1 MQDKIINRLI
11 EDELVQAPVIG
22 IGVSPYEQ
30 HHLEAFFQSF
40 PHKLNASFIVVQ
52 NRVTGGCVTDVEAL
66 VLPIGYRAKTIK
78 HDEKVMKNTIYFC
91 PQGAVVTLTEDKR
104 LHISQQLSTDQ
115 TCAVNSLFQSLANVQ
130 KEEAFA
136 IFFQK
141 GFCVGNGL
149 LQLVDQGGTALSCS
163 ETDSRLD
170 SIYHQHFKDPSTLA
184 AYMTNIINIP
194 HVDVADPVLG
204 RIVERLEMHK
214 GIAFSPYEKQ
224 KMLSVIQK
232 RMRSAKQPISLLSEY
247 DRLLEIEPDELE
259 RLHVQLLS
267 GMTSFFR
274 DMEAFRVCEQK
285 VIQSIIENT
294 MKNGKSRCRV
304 WIAGCSTGE
313 EAYSFT
319 ILFLEEMKR
328 RQVSI
333 ELQVFA
339 TDINRKAIQ
348 TASKGLYSV
357 ESMARMPE
365 KWRTRYFEKKGDAF
379 IVKQSL
385 RKHIVFAPHNLLID
399 SPFIHLDFISCRNVL
414 MYFQPEVQKRVL
426 SRFQYALKDQGMLI
440 LGPNETVPNIPRL
453 FHLFNEKWNIY
464 TQSNVPKYNVYSTH
478 DACLVELKERAAQY
492 MKEVSK
498 DYDACLVIND
508 FDKILAISKGAYSYL
523 EHTELSDQSCEYV
536 APDYMKEM
544 LRQTFQKVWTE
555 ETEVVFQHVLVSEK
569 GRKQYADFTVKSFDR
584 RFKGVYV
591 ILIRLNERGKNQQ
604 NGRGMGMSEQNSV
617 YQQRIVDLENEL
629 NEVKQKEYDARA
641 QLKAKN
647 TQIEELE
654 KKQEHFINII
664 NNLKATR
671 EELYRPSVK
680 PDLATLFVD
689 RDMNIRYNTPTA
701 ASLFTSAQICHQ
713 QSFQSMAKKLTQ
725 ETLYDDIQSVISDR
739 RVIEREI
746 ETNEGEQF
754 TVHMTPI
761 YDQGH
766 EGAAMTWIKMTE
778 MTKIKQSLH
787 LAVTALDNSHI
798 HIVVATEEGTIQCV
812 NQRFCEFV
820 QQHEYDLIGK
830 DIFSV
835 YHSLCQCDE
844 LVKQWDV
851 CLREGSWTGELYF
864 QDLSGRER
872 WERVSLHRIDDPDK
886 MQSTVM
892 RISEDITN
900 QKQSEK
906 MLMKSEM
913 LSAVGQLAAGIAHE
927 IRNPLTS
934 LKGFL
939 QLMIQSKK
947 YQKDY
952 ADVMMSEFN
961 RLEGIINEFLVL
973 SRRKSVKF
981 EPVHVNLL
989 IEEVI
994 MVVESQA
1001 VLKGVSIQKNLS
1013 PSLPNIQG
1021 VPNELKQVFLNI
1033 LKNGIEAMDGV
1044 TGVIQVTSVL
1054 KNNQMMLIFEDQGK
1068 GIPEDEIGK
1077 LGEPF
1082 YTTKEKGTGLGL
1094 MMTIKI
1100 IESHGGTIRFES
1112 KSFEGTRVIITFP
1125 MSRKG

>member
-11 EDELVQAPVIG
+11 EDEHVQAPVIG
-22 IGVSPYEQ
+22 IGVSPFEQ

-40 PHKLNASFIVVQ
+40 PQELNASFIVVQ
-52 NRVTGGCVTDVEAL
+52 NHVTGDCVTDLEAL
-66 VLPIGYRAKTIK
+66 VLPIGYRAKPIK
-78 HDEKVMKNTIYFC
+78 HGEKVMKNTIYFC
-91 PQGAVVTLTEDKR
+91 PQHAAVTLTEDKR
-104 LHISQQLSTDQ
+104 LHITEQHPTNKA
-115 TCAVNSLFQSLANVQ
+115 CAVNSLFQSLANVQ
-130 KEEAFA
+130 KEEAYA

-141 GFCVGNGL
+141 GYCVGSGL
-149 LQLVDQGGTALSCS
+149 LQIVEQGGTAISCS
-163 ETDSRLD
+163 ETNSGFDRM
-170 SIYHQHFKDPSTLA
+170 YHQTFQDPSALA
-184 AYMTNIINIP
+184 SYIANIINIP
-194 HVDVADPVLG
+194 HTYVADPVLI
-204 RIVERLEMHK
+204 RMIERLEMHK
-214 GIAFSPYEKQ
+214 GIAFSTYEKRRL
-224 KMLSVIQK
+224 LSVIQK
-232 RMRSAKQPISLLSEY
+232 RMRSANQSISLLSEY
-247 DRLLEIEPDELE
+247 DRLLEREPDELD

-267 GMTSFFR
+267 GTTSFFR
-274 DMEAFRVCEQK
+274 DMEAFRVCEHH
-285 VIQSIIENT
+285 IIPSIIQNT
-294 MKNGKSRCRV
+294 MKNGKSRCRI

-313 EAYSFT
+313 EAYSFAM
-319 ILFLEEMKR
+319 LFLEEMKR

-348 TASKGLYSV
+348 SASKGVYSL

-365 KWRTRYFEKKGDAF
+365 KWRARYFEKKGDAF

-440 LGPNETVPNIPRL
+440 LGPNEKVPNIPRL
-453 FHLFNEKWNIY
+453 FHLLNEKWNIY
-464 TQSNVPKYNVYSTH
+464 THSNVPKYNAGRT
-478 DACLVELKERAAQY
+478 ELKERAVQY
-492 MKEVSK
+492 MKEVEQE
-498 DYDACLVIND
+498 YDACFIID
-508 FDKILAISKGAYSYL
+508 DCEQILAISNGAYSFL
-523 EHTELSDQSCEYV
+523 AHAEVSDELCEYV
-536 APDYMKEM
+536 TPDYMKEI
-544 LRQTFQKVWTE
+544 LSQSFQKVWTE
-555 ETEVVFQHVLVSEK
+555 ETEVVFQHVLISEN
-569 GRKQYADFTVKSFDR
+569 GRKQYADFTVKHFDR

-591 ILIRLNERGKNQQ
+591 ILIRMSERGKNQK
-604 NGRGMGMSEQNSV
+604 NGRDKGMSEQNSV

-629 NEVKQKEYDARA
+629 NEVKQKEQEARA
-641 QLKAKN
+641 QLKEKN
-647 TQIEELE
+647 KQIEVRE
-654 KKQEHFINII
+654 KTNEHFINII
-664 NNLKATR
+664 NNLKVTR

-680 PDLATLFVD
+680 PELATLFVD
-689 RDMNIRYNTPTA
+689 REMNIRYHTPTA
-701 ASLFTSAQICHQ
+701 ASLFTSAQTRHQ
-713 QSFQSMAKKLTQ
+713 QTFQSMVKKLSK
-725 ETLYDDIQSVISDR
+725 EMLYHDIQSVISDR

-754 TVHMTPI
+754 TVHMTPF
-761 YDQGH
+761 YDQDR
-766 EGAAMTWIKMTE
+766 EGAVMTWIKMTE
-778 MTKIKQSLH
+778 MTKLKQALH

-798 HIVVATEEGTIQCV
+798 HIVVATGEGVIQCV
-812 NQRFCEFV
+812 NQRFCQFV

-835 YHSLCQCDE
+835 YYALCQCDD
-844 LVKQWDV
+844 LAKQWDV

-892 RISEDITN
+892 RISEDITS

-961 RLEGIINEFLVL
+961 RLESIINEFLVL
-973 SRRKSVKF
+973 SRSKSVKF
-981 EPVHVNLL
+981 EPVNVNLL
-989 IEEVI
+989 LEEVI

-1001 VLKGVSIQKNLS
+1001 VLKGVSIQKNLA
-1013 PSLPNIQG
+1013 PSLPHIQG
-1021 VPNELKQVFLNI
+1021 IPNELKQVFLNI

-1044 TGVIQVTSVL
+1044 TGVIQVTSLL
-1054 KNNQMMLIFEDQGK
+1054 KNDQMMLIFEDQGK

-1125 MSRKG
+1125 SN

>member
-11 EDELVQAPVIG
+11 EDEHVQAPVIG
-22 IGVSPYEQ
+22 IGVSPFEQ

-40 PHKLNASFIVVQ
+40 PHELNASFIVVQ
-52 NRVTGGCVTDVEAL
+52 NHVTGDCVTDLEAL
-66 VLPIGYRAKTIK
+66 VLPIGYRAKPIK
-78 HDEKVMKNTIYFC
+78 HGEKVMKNTIYVC
-91 PQGAVVTLTEDKR
+91 PQHAAVTLTEDKR
-104 LHISQQLSTDQ
+104 LHITEQHPTNMV
-115 TCAVNSLFQSLANVQ
+115 CAVNSLFQSLASVQ
-130 KEEAFA
+130 KEEAYA

-141 GFCVGNGL
+141 GYCVGSGL
-149 LQLVDQGGTALSCS
+149 LQIVEQGGTALSCS
-163 ETDSRLD
+163 ETNSGFDRM
-170 SIYHQHFKDPSTLA
+170 YHQTFQDPSALA
-184 AYMTNIINIP
+184 SYIANIINVP
-194 HVDVADPVLG
+194 HTDIADPVLI
-204 RIVERLEMHK
+204 RIIERLEMHK
-214 GIAFSPYEKQ
+214 GIAFSTYEKRRL
-224 KMLSVIQK
+224 LSVIQK
-232 RMRSAKQPISLLSEY
+232 RMRSANQSISLLSEY
-247 DRLLEIEPDELE
+247 DRLLEREPDELD

-267 GMTSFFR
+267 GTTSFFR
-274 DMEAFRVCEQK
+274 DMEAFRVCEHHIIPS
-285 VIQSIIENT
+285 VIENT
-294 MKNGKSRCRV
+294 MKNGKSRCRI

-313 EAYSFT
+313 EAYSFA

-348 TASKGLYSV
+348 SASKGVYSL

-365 KWRTRYFEKKGDAF
+365 KWRARYFEKKGDAF

-414 MYFQPEVQKRVL
+414 MYFQPGVQKRVL

-453 FHLFNEKWNIY
+453 FHLLNEKWNIY
-464 TQSNVPKYNVYSTH
+464 THSNVPKYNAGHT
-478 DACLVELKERAAQY
+478 ELKERAAQY
-492 MKEVSK
+492 MKEVEQE
-498 DYDACLVIND
+498 YDACFIID
-508 FDKILAISKGAYSYL
+508 DHEKILAISNGAYSFL
-523 EHTELSDQSCEYV
+523 AHAEVSDELCEYV
-536 APDYMKEM
+536 TPDYMKEM
-544 LRQTFQKVWTE
+544 LSQTFQKVWTE
-555 ETEVVFQHVLVSEK
+555 ETEVVFQHVLISEN
-569 GRKQYADFTVKSFDR
+569 GRKQYADFTVKHFDR

-591 ILIRLNERGKNQQ
+591 ILIRMSERGKNQK
-604 NGRGMGMSEQNSV
+604 NGRDNGMSEQNSV

-629 NEVKQKEYDARA
+629 NEVKQKEQEARA
-641 QLKAKN
+641 QLNEKN
-647 TQIEELE
+647 KQIEVRE
-654 KKQEHFINII
+654 KTNEHFINII
-664 NNLKATR
+664 NNLKVTR

-680 PDLATLFVD
+680 PELATLFVD
-689 RDMNIRYNTPTA
+689 REMNIRYHTPTA
-701 ASLFTSAQICHQ
+701 ASLFTSAQTRHQ
-713 QSFQSMAKKLTQ
+713 QTFQSMVKKLSK
-725 ETLYDDIQSVISDR
+725 EMLYHDIQSVISDR

-746 ETNEGEQF
+746 ETNEGEQC
-754 TVHMTPI
+754 TVHLTPF
-761 YDQGH
+761 YDQDR
-766 EGAAMTWIKMTE
+766 EGAVMTWIKMTE
-778 MTKIKQSLH
+778 MTKLKQALH

-798 HIVVATEEGTIQCV
+798 HIVVATGEGVIQCV
-812 NQRFCEFV
+812 NQRFCQFV

-835 YHSLCQCDE
+835 YYALCQCDD
-844 LVKQWDV
+844 LAKQWDV

-872 WERVSLHRIDDPDK
+872 WERVSLHRIDDPNK

-892 RISEDITN
+892 RISEDITS

-961 RLEGIINEFLVL
+961 RLESIINEFLVL
-973 SRRKSVKF
+973 SRSKSVKF

-989 IEEVI
+989 LEEVI

-1001 VLKGVSIQKNLS
+1001 VLKGVSIQKNLA
-1013 PSLPNIQG
+1013 PSLPHIQG
-1021 VPNELKQVFLNI
+1021 IPNELKQVFLNI

-1044 TGVIQVTSVL
+1044 TGVIQVTSL
-1054 KNNQMMLIFEDQGK
+1054 SKNDQMMLIFEDQGK

-1125 MSRKG
+1125 MNEAR

>member
-11 EDELVQAPVIG
+11 EDEHVQAPVIG
-22 IGVSPYEQ
+22 IGVSPFEQ

-40 PHKLNASFIVVQ
+40 PQELNASFIVVQ
-52 NRVTGGCVTDVEAL
+52 NHVTGDCVTDLEAL
-66 VLPIGYRAKTIK
+66 VLPIGYRAKPIK
-78 HDEKVMKNTIYFC
+78 HGEKVMKNTIYFC
-91 PQGAVVTLTEDKR
+91 PQHAAVTLTEDKR
-104 LHISQQLSTDQ
+104 LHITEQHPTNKA
-115 TCAVNSLFQSLANVQ
+115 CAVNSLFQSLANVQ
-130 KEEAFA
+130 KEEAYA

-141 GFCVGNGL
+141 GYCVGSGL
-149 LQLVDQGGTALSCS
+149 LQIVEQGGTAISCS
-163 ETDSRLD
+163 ETNSGFDRM
-170 SIYHQHFKDPSTLA
+170 YHQTFQDPSALA
-184 AYMTNIINIP
+184 SYIANIINVP
-194 HVDVADPVLG
+194 HTDVADPVLI
-204 RIVERLEMHK
+204 RIIERLEMHK
-214 GIAFSPYEKQ
+214 GIAFSTYEKRRL
-224 KMLSVIQK
+224 LSVIQK
-232 RMRSAKQPISLLSEY
+232 RMRSANQSISLLSEY
-247 DRLLEIEPDELE
+247 DRLLEREPDELD

-267 GMTSFFR
+267 GTTSFFR
-274 DMEAFRVCEQK
+274 DMEAFRVCEHH
-285 VIQSIIENT
+285 IIPSIIENT
-294 MKNGKSRCRV
+294 MKNGKSRCRI

-313 EAYSFT
+313 EAYSFAM
-319 ILFLEEMKR
+319 LFLEEMKR

-348 TASKGLYSV
+348 SASKGVYSL

-365 KWRTRYFEKKGDAF
+365 KWRARYFEKKGDAF

-440 LGPNETVPNIPRL
+440 LGPNEKVPNIPRL
-453 FHLFNEKWNIY
+453 FHLLNEKWNIY
-464 TQSNVPKYNVYSTH
+464 THSNVPKYNAGRT
-478 DACLVELKERAAQY
+478 ELKKRAVQY
-492 MKEVSK
+492 MKEVEQE
-498 DYDACLVIND
+498 YDACFIID
-508 FDKILAISKGAYSYL
+508 DCEQILAISNGAYSFL
-523 EHTELSDQSCEYV
+523 AHAEVSDELCEYV
-536 APDYMKEM
+536 TPDYMKEI
-544 LRQTFQKVWTE
+544 LSQSFQKVWTE
-555 ETEVVFQHVLVSEK
+555 ETEVDFQHVLISEN
-569 GRKQYADFTVKSFDR
+569 GRKQYADFTVKHFDR

-591 ILIRLNERGKNQQ
+591 ILIRMSERGKNQK
-604 NGRGMGMSEQNSV
+604 NGRDKGMSEQNSV

-629 NEVKQKEYDARA
+629 NEVKQKEQEARA
-641 QLKAKN
+641 QLKEKN
-647 TQIEELE
+647 KQIEVRE
-654 KKQEHFINII
+654 KTNEHFINII
-664 NNLKATR
+664 NNLKVTR

-680 PDLATLFVD
+680 PELATLFVD
-689 RDMNIRYNTPTA
+689 REMNIRYHTPTA
-701 ASLFTSAQICHQ
+701 ASLFTSTQTRHQ
-713 QSFQSMAKKLTQ
+713 QTFQSMVKKLSK
-725 ETLYDDIQSVISDR
+725 EMLYHDIQSVISDR

-754 TVHMTPI
+754 TVHMTPF
-761 YDQGH
+761 YDQDR
-766 EGAAMTWIKMTE
+766 EGAVMTWIKMTE
-778 MTKIKQSLH
+778 MTKLKQALH

-798 HIVVATEEGTIQCV
+798 HIVVATGEGVIQCV
-812 NQRFCEFV
+812 NQRFCQFV

-835 YHSLCQCDE
+835 YYALCQCDD
-844 LVKQWDV
+844 LAKQWDV

-892 RISEDITN
+892 RISEDITS

-961 RLEGIINEFLVL
+961 RLESIINEFLVL
-973 SRRKSVKF
+973 SRSKSVKF
-981 EPVHVNLL
+981 EPVNVNLL
-989 IEEVI
+989 LEEVI

-1001 VLKGVSIQKNLS
+1001 VLKGVSIQKNLA
-1013 PSLPNIQG
+1013 PSLPHIQG
-1021 VPNELKQVFLNI
+1021 IPNELKQVFLNI

-1044 TGVIQVTSVL
+1044 TGVIQVTSLL
-1054 KNNQMMLIFEDQGK
+1054 KNDQMMLIFEDQGK

-1125 MSRKG
+1125 SN

>member
-11 EDELVQAPVIG
+11 EDEHVQAPVIG
-22 IGVSPYEQ
+22 IGVSPFEQ

-40 PHKLNASFIVVQ
+40 PHELNASFIVVQ
-52 NRVTGGCVTDVEAL
+52 NHVTGDCVTDLEAL
-66 VLPIGYRAKTIK
+66 VLPIGYRAKPIK
-78 HDEKVMKNTIYFC
+78 HGEKVMKNTIYVC
-91 PQGAVVTLTEDKR
+91 PQHAAVTLTEDKR
-104 LHISQQLSTDQ
+104 LHITEQHPTNKA
-115 TCAVNSLFQSLANVQ
+115 CAVNSLFQSLANVQ
-130 KEEAFA
+130 KEEAYA

-141 GFCVGNGL
+141 GYCVGSGL
-149 LQLVDQGGTALSCS
+149 LQIVEQGGTAISCS
-163 ETDSRLD
+163 ETNSGFDRM
-170 SIYHQHFKDPSTLA
+170 YHQTFQDPSALA
-184 AYMTNIINIP
+184 SYIANIINIP
-194 HVDVADPVLG
+194 HTDVADPVLI
-204 RIVERLEMHK
+204 RMIERLEMHK
-214 GIAFSPYEKQ
+214 GIAFSTYEKRRL
-224 KMLSVIQK
+224 LSVIQK
-232 RMRSAKQPISLLSEY
+232 RMRSANQSISLLSEY
-247 DRLLEIEPDELE
+247 DRLLEREPDELD

-267 GMTSFFR
+267 GTTSFFR
-274 DMEAFRVCEQK
+274 DMEAFRVCEHH
-285 VIQSIIENT
+285 IIPSIIENT
-294 MKNGKSRCRV
+294 MKNGKSRCRI

-313 EAYSFT
+313 EAYSFAM
-319 ILFLEEMKR
+319 LFLEEMKR

-348 TASKGLYSV
+348 SASKGVYSL

-365 KWRTRYFEKKGDAF
+365 KWRARYFEKKGDAF

-440 LGPNETVPNIPRL
+440 LGPNEKVPNIPRL
-453 FHLFNEKWNIY
+453 FHLLNEKWNIY
-464 TQSNVPKYNVYSTH
+464 THSNVPKYNAGRT
-478 DACLVELKERAAQY
+478 ELKERAVQY
-492 MKEVSK
+492 MKEVEQE
-498 DYDACLVIND
+498 YDACFIID
-508 FDKILAISKGAYSYL
+508 DCEQILAISNGAYSFL
-523 EHTELSDQSCEYV
+523 AHAEVSDELCEYV
-536 APDYMKEM
+536 TPDYMKEI
-544 LRQTFQKVWTE
+544 LSQSFQKVWTE
-555 ETEVVFQHVLVSEK
+555 ETEVVFQHVLISEN
-569 GRKQYADFTVKSFDR
+569 GRKQYADFTVKHFDR

-591 ILIRLNERGKNQQ
+591 ILIRMSERGKNQK
-604 NGRGMGMSEQNSV
+604 NGRDKGMSEQNSV

-629 NEVKQKEYDARA
+629 NEVKQKEQEARA
-641 QLKAKN
+641 QLKEKN
-647 TQIEELE
+647 KQIEVRE
-654 KKQEHFINII
+654 KTNEHFINII
-664 NNLKATR
+664 NNLKVTR

-680 PDLATLFVD
+680 PELATLFVD
-689 RDMNIRYNTPTA
+689 REMNIRYHTPTA
-701 ASLFTSAQICHQ
+701 ASLFTSAQTRHQ
-713 QSFQSMAKKLTQ
+713 QTFQSMVKKLSK
-725 ETLYDDIQSVISDR
+725 EMLYHDIQSVISDR
-739 RVIEREI
+739 RMIEREI

-754 TVHMTPI
+754 TVHMTPF
-761 YDQGH
+761 YDQDR
-766 EGAAMTWIKMTE
+766 EGAVMTWIKMTE
-778 MTKIKQSLH
+778 MTKLKQALH

-798 HIVVATEEGTIQCV
+798 HIVVATGEGVIQCV
-812 NQRFCEFV
+812 NQRFCQFV

-835 YHSLCQCDE
+835 YYALCQCDD
-844 LVKQWDV
+844 LAKQWDV

-892 RISEDITN
+892 RISEDITS

-961 RLEGIINEFLVL
+961 RLESIINEFLVL
-973 SRRKSVKF
+973 SRSKSVKF
-981 EPVHVNLL
+981 EPVNVNLL
-989 IEEVI
+989 LEEVI

-1001 VLKGVSIQKNLS
+1001 VLKGVSIQKNLA
-1013 PSLPNIQG
+1013 PSLPHIQG
-1021 VPNELKQVFLNI
+1021 IPNELKQVFLNI

-1044 TGVIQVTSVL
+1044 TGVIQVTSLL
-1054 KNNQMMLIFEDQGK
+1054 KNDQMMLIFEDQGK

-1125 MSRKG
+1125 SN

>member
-11 EDELVQAPVIG
+11 EDEHVQAPVIG
-22 IGVSPYEQ
+22 IGVSPFEQ

-40 PHKLNASFIVVQ
+40 PQELNASFIVVQ
-52 NRVTGGCVTDVEAL
+52 NHVTGDCVTDLEAL
-66 VLPIGYRAKTIK
+66 VLPIGYRAKPIK
-78 HDEKVMKNTIYFC
+78 HGEKVMKNTIYFC
-91 PQGAVVTLTEDKR
+91 PQHAAVTLTEDKR
-104 LHISQQLSTDQ
+104 LHITEQHPTNKA
-115 TCAVNSLFQSLANVQ
+115 CAVNSLFQSLANVQ
-130 KEEAFA
+130 KEEAYA

-141 GFCVGNGL
+141 GYCVGSGL
-149 LQLVDQGGTALSCS
+149 LQIVEQGGTAISCS
-163 ETDSRLD
+163 ETNRGFDRM
-170 SIYHQHFKDPSTLA
+170 YHQTFQDPSALA
-184 AYMTNIINIP
+184 SYIANIINIP
-194 HVDVADPVLG
+194 HTYVADPVLI
-204 RIVERLEMHK
+204 RMIERLEMHK
-214 GIAFSPYEKQ
+214 GIAFSTYEKRRL
-224 KMLSVIQK
+224 LSVIQK
-232 RMRSAKQPISLLSEY
+232 RMRSANQSISLLSEY
-247 DRLLEIEPDELE
+247 DRLLEREPDELD

-267 GMTSFFR
+267 GTTSFFR
-274 DMEAFRVCEQK
+274 DMEAFRVCEHH
-285 VIQSIIENT
+285 IIPSIIQNT
-294 MKNGKSRCRV
+294 MKNGKSRCRI

-313 EAYSFT
+313 EAYSFAM
-319 ILFLEEMKR
+319 LFLEEMKR

-348 TASKGLYSV
+348 SASKGVYSL

-365 KWRTRYFEKKGDAF
+365 KWRARYFEKKGDAF

-440 LGPNETVPNIPRL
+440 LGPNEKVPNIPRL
-453 FHLFNEKWNIY
+453 FHLLNEKWNIY
-464 TQSNVPKYNVYSTH
+464 THSNVPKYNAGRT
-478 DACLVELKERAAQY
+478 ELKERAVQY
-492 MKEVSK
+492 MKEVEQE
-498 DYDACLVIND
+498 YDACFIID
-508 FDKILAISKGAYSYL
+508 DCEQILAISNGAYSFL
-523 EHTELSDQSCEYV
+523 AHAEVSDELCEYV
-536 APDYMKEM
+536 TPDYMKEI
-544 LRQTFQKVWTE
+544 LSQSFQKVWTE
-555 ETEVVFQHVLVSEK
+555 ETEVVFQHVLISEN
-569 GRKQYADFTVKSFDR
+569 GRKQYADFTVKHFDR

-591 ILIRLNERGKNQQ
+591 ILIRMSERGKNQK
-604 NGRGMGMSEQNSV
+604 NGRDKGMSEQNSV

-629 NEVKQKEYDARA
+629 NEVKQKEQEARA
-641 QLKAKN
+641 QLKEKN
-647 TQIEELE
+647 KQIEVRE
-654 KKQEHFINII
+654 KTNEHFINII
-664 NNLKATR
+664 NNLKVTR

-680 PDLATLFVD
+680 PELATLFVD
-689 RDMNIRYNTPTA
+689 REMNIRYHTPTA
-701 ASLFTSAQICHQ
+701 ASLFTSAQTRHQ
-713 QSFQSMAKKLTQ
+713 QTFQSMVKKLSK
-725 ETLYDDIQSVISDR
+725 EMLYHDIQSVISDR

-754 TVHMTPI
+754 TVHMTPF
-761 YDQGH
+761 YDQDR
-766 EGAAMTWIKMTE
+766 EGAVMTWIKMTE
-778 MTKIKQSLH
+778 MTKLKQALH

-798 HIVVATEEGTIQCV
+798 HIVVATGEGVIQCV
-812 NQRFCEFV
+812 NQRFCQFV

-835 YHSLCQCDE
+835 YYALCQCDD
-844 LVKQWDV
+844 LAKQWDV

-892 RISEDITN
+892 RISEDITS

-961 RLEGIINEFLVL
+961 RLESIINEFLVL
-973 SRRKSVKF
+973 SRSKSVKF
-981 EPVHVNLL
+981 EPVNVNLL
-989 IEEVI
+989 LEEVI

-1001 VLKGVSIQKNLS
+1001 VLKGVSIQKNLA
-1013 PSLPNIQG
+1013 PSLPHIQG
-1021 VPNELKQVFLNI
+1021 IPNELKQVFLNI

-1044 TGVIQVTSVL
+1044 TGVIQVTSLL
-1054 KNNQMMLIFEDQGK
+1054 KNDQMMLIFEDQGK

-1125 MSRKG
+1125 SN

>member
-11 EDELVQAPVIG
+11 EDEHVQAPVIG
-22 IGVSPYEQ
+22 IGVSPFEQ

-40 PHKLNASFIVVQ
+40 PQELNASFIVVQ
-52 NRVTGGCVTDVEAL
+52 NHVTGDCVTDLEAL
-66 VLPIGYRAKTIK
+66 VLPIGYRAKPIK
-78 HDEKVMKNTIYFC
+78 HGEKVMKNTIYFC
-91 PQGAVVTLTEDKR
+91 PQHAAVTLTEDKR
-104 LHISQQLSTDQ
+104 LHITEQHPTNKA
-115 TCAVNSLFQSLANVQ
+115 CAVNSLFQSLANVQ
-130 KEEAFA
+130 KEEAYA

-141 GFCVGNGL
+141 GYCVGSGL
-149 LQLVDQGGTALSCS
+149 LQIVEQGGTAISCS
-163 ETDSRLD
+163 ETNSGFDRM
-170 SIYHQHFKDPSTLA
+170 YHQTFQDPSALA
-184 AYMTNIINIP
+184 SYIANIINIP
-194 HVDVADPVLG
+194 HTDVADPVLI
-204 RIVERLEMHK
+204 RMIERLEMHK
-214 GIAFSPYEKQ
+214 GIAFSTYEKRRL
-224 KMLSVIQK
+224 LSVIQK
-232 RMRSAKQPISLLSEY
+232 RMRSANQSISLLSEY
-247 DRLLEIEPDELE
+247 DRLLEREPDELD

-267 GMTSFFR
+267 GTTSFFR
-274 DMEAFRVCEQK
+274 DMEAFRVCEHH
-285 VIQSIIENT
+285 IIPSIIENT
-294 MKNGKSRCRV
+294 MKNGKSRCRI

-313 EAYSFT
+313 EAYSFAM
-319 ILFLEEMKR
+319 LFLEEMKR

-348 TASKGLYSV
+348 SASKGVYSL

-365 KWRTRYFEKKGDAF
+365 KWRARYFEKKGDAF

-440 LGPNETVPNIPRL
+440 LGPNEKVPNIPRL
-453 FHLFNEKWNIY
+453 FHLLNEKWNIY
-464 TQSNVPKYNVYSTH
+464 THSNVPKYNAGRT
-478 DACLVELKERAAQY
+478 ELKERAVQY
-492 MKEVSK
+492 MKEVEQE
-498 DYDACLVIND
+498 YDACFIID
-508 FDKILAISKGAYSYL
+508 DCEQILAISNGAYSFL
-523 EHTELSDQSCEYV
+523 AHAEISDELCEYV
-536 APDYMKEM
+536 TPDYMKEI
-544 LRQTFQKVWTE
+544 LSQSFQKVWTE
-555 ETEVVFQHVLVSEK
+555 ETEVDFQHVLISEN
-569 GRKQYADFTVKSFDR
+569 GRKQYADFTVKHFDR

-591 ILIRLNERGKNQQ
+591 ILIRMSERGKNQK
-604 NGRGMGMSEQNSV
+604 NGRDKGMSEQNSV

-629 NEVKQKEYDARA
+629 NEVKQKEQESRA
-641 QLKAKN
+641 QLKEKN
-647 TQIEELE
+647 KQIEVRE
-654 KKQEHFINII
+654 KTNEHFINII
-664 NNLKATR
+664 NNLKVTR

-680 PDLATLFVD
+680 PELATLFVD
-689 RDMNIRYNTPTA
+689 REMNIRYHTPTA
-701 ASLFTSAQICHQ
+701 ASLFTSAQTRHQ
-713 QSFQSMAKKLTQ
+713 QTFQSMVKKLSK
-725 ETLYDDIQSVISDR
+725 EMLYQDIQSVISDR

-754 TVHMTPI
+754 TVHMTPF
-761 YDQGH
+761 YDQDR
-766 EGAAMTWIKMTE
+766 EGAVMTWIKMTE
-778 MTKIKQSLH
+778 MTKLKQALH

-798 HIVVATEEGTIQCV
+798 HIVVATGEGVIQCV
-812 NQRFCEFV
+812 NQRFCQFV

-835 YHSLCQCDE
+835 YYALCQCDD
-844 LVKQWDV
+844 LAKQWDV

-892 RISEDITN
+892 RISEDITS

-961 RLEGIINEFLVL
+961 RLESIINEFLVL
-973 SRRKSVKF
+973 SRSKSVKF
-981 EPVHVNLL
+981 EPVNVNLL
-989 IEEVI
+989 LEEVI

-1001 VLKGVSIQKNLS
+1001 VLKGVSIQKNLA
-1013 PSLPNIQG
+1013 PSLPHIQG
-1021 VPNELKQVFLNI
+1021 IPNELKQVFLNI

-1044 TGVIQVTSVL
+1044 TGVIQVTSLL
-1054 KNNQMMLIFEDQGK
+1054 KNDQMMLIFEDQGK

-1125 MSRKG
+1125 SN

>member
-11 EDELVQAPVIG
+11 EDEHVQAPVIG
-22 IGVSPYEQ
+22 IGVSPFEQ

-40 PHKLNASFIVVQ
+40 PHELNASFIVVQ
-52 NRVTGGCVTDVEAL
+52 NHVTDDCVIDLEAL

-78 HDEKVMKNTIYFC
+78 HGEKVMQKTIYAC
-91 PQGAVVTLTEDKR
+91 PQHAVVTLTEDKR
-104 LHISQQLSTDQ
+104 LHISEQLPTNK
-115 TCAVNSLFQSLANVQ
+115 TCAVNSLFQSLASVQ
-130 KEEAFA
+130 KEEAYA

-141 GFCVGNGL
+141 GYCVGSGL
-149 LQLVDQGGTALSCS
+149 LQLVEQGGTALSCS
-163 ETDSRLD
+163 ETNNELD
-170 SIYHQHFKDPSTLA
+170 SMQTFQDPSALA
-184 AYMTNIINIP
+184 AYIGNIITASHIDISN
-194 HVDVADPVLG
+194 PVLV
-204 RIVERLEMHK
+204 RIIERLEMHK
-214 GIAFSPYEKQ
+214 GIAFSTYDKNRL
-224 KMLSVIQK
+224 LSVLQK
-232 RMRSAKQPISLLSEY
+232 RMRSAKQPISSLADY
-247 DRLLEIEPDELE
+247 DRLLDRESDELD

-267 GMTSFFR
+267 GTTSFFR
-274 DMEAFRVCEQK
+274 DMEAFRVCEHK
-285 VIQSIIENT
+285 VIPSIIENT
-294 MKNGKSRCRV
+294 MKNGKSRCRI

-319 ILFLEEMKR
+319 ILFLEELKR
-328 RQVSI
+328 RQVSV

-348 TASKGLYSV
+348 RASKGVFSA

-365 KWRTRYFEKKGDAF
+365 KWKTRYFEKKGDAY

-464 TQSNVPKYNVYSTH
+464 THSNVSKHNVPWAQDSC
-478 DACLVELKERAAQY
+478 DMELKERAAQY
-492 MKEVSK
+492 MKEIAQ
-498 DYDACLVIND
+498 DDACIVIND
-508 FDKILAISKGAYSYL
+508 CDKILAMSEGASSFL
-523 EHTELSDQSCEYV
+523 EHTEVSDQSCKYV
-536 APDYMKEM
+536 TPDYMKEM
-544 LRQTFQKVWTE
+544 LSQSFQKVWTE
-555 ETEVVFQHVLVSEK
+555 ETEVVFQHVPISEN
-569 GRKQYADFTVKSFDR
+569 GRQQYADFTVKSFDR

-591 ILIRLNERGKNQQ
+591 ILIRMSERGKNQK
-604 NGRGMGMSEQNSV
+604 NGRDKEMQEQNSV

-629 NEVKQKEYDARA
+629 NEVKQKEQEARA
-641 QLKAKN
+641 ELKEKN
-647 TQIEELE
+647 MQVEKLE
-654 KKQEHFINII
+654 KTHEHFINII
-664 NNLKATR
+664 NNLKVTR

-680 PDLATLFVD
+680 PEIATLFVD
-689 RDMNIRYNTPTA
+689 WEMNIHYNTPTA
-701 ASLFTSAQICHQ
+701 ASLFTSAQARNQ
-713 QSFQSMAKKLTQ
+713 QTFQSMAKKLTQ
-725 ETLYDDIQSVISDR
+725 EILYHDIQSVMSDR
-739 RVIEREI
+739 RIIEREI
-746 ETNEGEQF
+746 ETNDGEQF
-754 TVHMTPI
+754 IVHITPH
-761 YDQGH
+761 YEQDH
-766 EGAAMTWIKMTE
+766 EGAVMTWFKMTE
-778 MTKIKQSLH
+778 MTKLKQALH
-787 LAVTALDNSHI
+787 LSVTALDNSHI
-798 HIVVATEEGTIQCV
+798 HIVVATEEGVIQCV
-812 NQRFCEFV
+812 NQRFCQFV
-820 QQHEYDLIGK
+820 QKHEYNLIGK
-830 DIFSV
+830 DVFSV
-835 YHSLCQCDE
+835 YQALCQCDD
-844 LVKQWDV
+844 LAKQWDV
-851 CLREGSWTGELYF
+851 CLREGSWSGELYF

-872 WERVSLHRIDDPDK
+872 WERVSLHRIDDPGK
-886 MQSTVM
+886 MQTSVM
-892 RISEDITN
+892 RISEDITS

-961 RLEGIINEFLVL
+961 RLEAIINEFLVL
-973 SRRKSVKF
+973 SRSKSVNF

-989 IEEVI
+989 LEEVI

-1001 VLKGVSIQKNLS
+1001 VLKGVSIQKKLS

-1021 VPNELKQVFLNI
+1021 IPNELKQVFLNI

-1044 TGVIQVTSVL
+1044 RGVIQVTSML

-1068 GIPEDEIGK
+1068 GIPEDEIAK

-1125 MSRKG
+1125 TNS

>member
-11 EDELVQAPVIG
+11 EDEHVQAPVIG
-22 IGVSPYEQ
+22 IGVSPFEQ

-40 PHKLNASFIVVQ
+40 PHELNASFIVVQ
-52 NRVTGGCVTDVEAL
+52 NHVTGDCVTDLEAL
-66 VLPIGYRAKTIK
+66 VLPIGYRAKPIK
-78 HDEKVMKNTIYFC
+78 HGEKVMKNTIYVC
-91 PQGAVVTLTEDKR
+91 PQHAAVTLTEDKR
-104 LHISQQLSTDQ
+104 LHITEQHPTNKA
-115 TCAVNSLFQSLANVQ
+115 CAVNSLFQSLANVQ
-130 KEEAFA
+130 KEEAYA

-141 GFCVGNGL
+141 GYCVGSGL
-149 LQLVDQGGTALSCS
+149 LQIVEQGGTAISCS
-163 ETDSRLD
+163 ETNSGFDRM
-170 SIYHQHFKDPSTLA
+170 YHQTFQDPSALA
-184 AYMTNIINIP
+184 SYIANIINVP
-194 HVDVADPVLG
+194 HTDVADPVLI
-204 RIVERLEMHK
+204 RIIERLEMHK
-214 GIAFSPYEKQ
+214 GIAFSTYEKRRL
-224 KMLSVIQK
+224 LSVIQK
-232 RMRSAKQPISLLSEY
+232 RMRSANQSISLLSEY
-247 DRLLEIEPDELE
+247 DRLLEREPDELD

-267 GMTSFFR
+267 GTTSFFR
-274 DMEAFRVCEQK
+274 DMEAFRVCEHH
-285 VIQSIIENT
+285 IIPSIIENT
-294 MKNGKSRCRV
+294 MKNGKSRCRI

-313 EAYSFT
+313 EAYSFAM
-319 ILFLEEMKR
+319 LFLEEMKR

-348 TASKGLYSV
+348 SASKGVYSL

-365 KWRTRYFEKKGDAF
+365 KWRARYFEKKGDAF

-440 LGPNETVPNIPRL
+440 LGPNEKVPNIPRL
-453 FHLFNEKWNIY
+453 FHLLNEKWNIY
-464 TQSNVPKYNVYSTH
+464 THSNVPKYNVGHT
-478 DACLVELKERAAQY
+478 ELKKRAVQY
-492 MKEVSK
+492 MKEVEQE
-498 DYDACLVIND
+498 YDACFIID
-508 FDKILAISKGAYSYL
+508 DCEKILAISNGAYSFL
-523 EHTELSDQSCEYV
+523 AHAEVSDELCEYV
-536 APDYMKEM
+536 TPDYMKEI
-544 LRQTFQKVWTE
+544 LSQSFQKVWTE
-555 ETEVVFQHVLVSEK
+555 ETEVVFQHVLISEN
-569 GRKQYADFTVKSFDR
+569 GRKQYADFTVKHFDR

-591 ILIRLNERGKNQQ
+591 ILIRMSERGKNQK
-604 NGRGMGMSEQNSV
+604 NGRDKGMLEQNSV

-629 NEVKQKEYDARA
+629 NEVKQKEQEARA
-641 QLKAKN
+641 QLKEKN
-647 TQIEELE
+647 KQIEVRE
-654 KKQEHFINII
+654 KTNEHFINII
-664 NNLKATR
+664 NNLKVTR

-680 PDLATLFVD
+680 PELATLFVD
-689 RDMNIRYNTPTA
+689 REMNIRYHTPTA
-701 ASLFTSAQICHQ
+701 TSLFTSAQTRHQ
-713 QSFQSMAKKLTQ
+713 QTFQSMVKKLSK
-725 ETLYDDIQSVISDR
+725 EMLYHDIQSVISDR

-754 TVHMTPI
+754 TVHMTPF
-761 YDQGH
+761 YDQDR
-766 EGAAMTWIKMTE
+766 EGAVMTWIKMTE
-778 MTKIKQSLH
+778 MTKLKQALH

-798 HIVVATEEGTIQCV
+798 HIVVATGEGVIQCV
-812 NQRFCEFV
+812 NQRFCQFV

-835 YHSLCQCDE
+835 YYALCQCDD
-844 LVKQWDV
+844 LAKQWDV

-892 RISEDITN
+892 RISEDITS

-961 RLEGIINEFLVL
+961 RLESIINEFLVL
-973 SRRKSVKF
+973 SRSKSVKF
-981 EPVHVNLL
+981 EPVNVNLL
-989 IEEVI
+989 LEEVI

-1001 VLKGVSIQKNLS
+1001 VLKGVSIQKNLA
-1013 PSLPNIQG
+1013 PSLPHIQG
-1021 VPNELKQVFLNI
+1021 IPNELKQVFLNI

-1044 TGVIQVTSVL
+1044 TGVIQVTSLL
-1054 KNNQMMLIFEDQGK
+1054 KNEQMMLIFEDQGK
-1068 GIPEDEIGK
+1068 GIPEEEIGK

-1125 MSRKG
+1125 SN

>member
-11 EDELVQAPVIG
+11 EDEHVQAPVIG
-22 IGVSPYEQ
+22 IGVSPFEQ

-40 PHKLNASFIVVQ
+40 PQELNASFIVVQ
-52 NRVTGGCVTDVEAL
+52 NHLTGDCVTDLEAL
-66 VLPIGYRAKTIK
+66 VLPIGYRAKPIK
-78 HDEKVMKNTIYFC
+78 HGEKVMKNTIYFC
-91 PQGAVVTLTEDKR
+91 PQHAAVTLTEDKR
-104 LHISQQLSTDQ
+104 LHITEQHPTNKA
-115 TCAVNSLFQSLANVQ
+115 CAVNSLFQSLANVQ
-130 KEEAFA
+130 KEEAYA

-141 GFCVGNGL
+141 GYCVGSGL
-149 LQLVDQGGTALSCS
+149 LQIVEQGGTALSCS
-163 ETDSRLD
+163 ETNSGFDRM
-170 SIYHQHFKDPSTLA
+170 YHQTFQDPSALA
-184 AYMTNIINIP
+184 SYIANIINIP
-194 HVDVADPVLG
+194 HTDVADPVLI
-204 RIVERLEMHK
+204 RMIERLEMHK
-214 GIAFSPYEKQ
+214 GIAFSTYEKRRL
-224 KMLSVIQK
+224 LSVIQK
-232 RMRSAKQPISLLSEY
+232 RMRSANQSISLLSEY
-247 DRLLEIEPDELE
+247 DRLLEREPDELD

-267 GMTSFFR
+267 GTTSFFR
-274 DMEAFRVCEQK
+274 DMEAFRVCEHH
-285 VIQSIIENT
+285 IIPSIIENT
-294 MKNGKSRCRV
+294 MKNGKSRCRI

-313 EAYSFT
+313 EAYSFAM
-319 ILFLEEMKR
+319 LFLEEMKR

-348 TASKGLYSV
+348 SASKGVYSL

-365 KWRTRYFEKKGDAF
+365 KWRARYFEKKGDAF

-440 LGPNETVPNIPRL
+440 LGPNEKVPNIPRL
-453 FHLFNEKWNIY
+453 FHLLNEKWNIY
-464 TQSNVPKYNVYSTH
+464 THSNVPKYNAGRT
-478 DACLVELKERAAQY
+478 ELKERAVQY
-492 MKEVSK
+492 MKEVEQE
-498 DYDACLVIND
+498 YDACFIID
-508 FDKILAISKGAYSYL
+508 DCEQILAISNGAYSFL
-523 EHTELSDQSCEYV
+523 AHAEVSDELCEYV
-536 APDYMKEM
+536 TPDYMKEI
-544 LRQTFQKVWTE
+544 LSQSFQKVWTE
-555 ETEVVFQHVLVSEK
+555 ETEVDFQHVLISEN
-569 GRKQYADFTVKSFDR
+569 GRKQYADFTVKHFDR

-591 ILIRLNERGKNQQ
+591 ILIRMSERGKNQK
-604 NGRGMGMSEQNSV
+604 NGRDKGMSEQNSV

-629 NEVKQKEYDARA
+629 NEVKQKEQEARA
-641 QLKAKN
+641 QLKEKN
-647 TQIEELE
+647 KQIEVRE
-654 KKQEHFINII
+654 KTNEHFINII
-664 NNLKATR
+664 NNLKVTR

-680 PDLATLFVD
+680 PELATLFVD
-689 RDMNIRYNTPTA
+689 REMNIRYHTPTA
-701 ASLFTSAQICHQ
+701 ASLFTSAQTRHQ
-713 QSFQSMAKKLTQ
+713 QTFQSMVKKLSK
-725 ETLYDDIQSVISDR
+725 EMLYQDIQSVISDR

-754 TVHMTPI
+754 TVHMTPF
-761 YDQGH
+761 YDQDR
-766 EGAAMTWIKMTE
+766 EGAVMTWIKMTE
-778 MTKIKQSLH
+778 MTKLKQALH

-798 HIVVATEEGTIQCV
+798 HIVVATGEGVIQCV
-812 NQRFCEFV
+812 NQRFCQFV

-835 YHSLCQCDE
+835 YYALCQCDD
-844 LVKQWDV
+844 LAKQWDV

-892 RISEDITN
+892 RISEDITS

-961 RLEGIINEFLVL
+961 RLESIINEFLVL
-973 SRRKSVKF
+973 SRSKSVKF
-981 EPVHVNLL
+981 EPVNVNLL
-989 IEEVI
+989 LEEVI

-1001 VLKGVSIQKNLS
+1001 VLKGVSIQKNLA
-1013 PSLPNIQG
+1013 PSLPHIQG
-1021 VPNELKQVFLNI
+1021 IPNELKQVFLNI

-1044 TGVIQVTSVL
+1044 TGVIQVTSLL
-1054 KNNQMMLIFEDQGK
+1054 KNDQMMLIFEDQGK

-1125 MSRKG
+1125 SN

>member
-11 EDELVQAPVIG
+11 EDEHVQAPVIG
-22 IGVSPYEQ
+22 IGVSPFEQ

-40 PHKLNASFIVVQ
+40 PHELNASFIVVQ
-52 NRVTGGCVTDVEAL
+52 NHVTGDCVTDLEAL
-66 VLPIGYRAKTIK
+66 VLPIGYRAKPIK
-78 HDEKVMKNTIYFC
+78 HGEKVMKNTIYVC
-91 PQGAVVTLTEDKR
+91 PQHAAVTLTEDKR
-104 LHISQQLSTDQ
+104 LHITEQHPTNKA
-115 TCAVNSLFQSLANVQ
+115 CAVNSLFQSLANVQ
-130 KEEAFA
+130 KEEAYA

-141 GFCVGNGL
+141 GYCVGSGL
-149 LQLVDQGGTALSCS
+149 LQIVEQGGTAISCS
-163 ETDSRLD
+163 ETNSGFDRM
-170 SIYHQHFKDPSTLA
+170 YHQTFQDPSALA
-184 AYMTNIINIP
+184 SYIANIINIP
-194 HVDVADPVLG
+194 HTDVADPVLI
-204 RIVERLEMHK
+204 RIIERLEMHK
-214 GIAFSPYEKQ
+214 GIAFSTYEKRRL
-224 KMLSVIQK
+224 LSVIQK
-232 RMRSAKQPISLLSEY
+232 RMRSANQSISLLSEY
-247 DRLLEIEPDELE
+247 DRLLEREPDELD

-267 GMTSFFR
+267 GTTSFFR
-274 DMEAFRVCEQK
+274 DMEAFRVCEHH
-285 VIQSIIENT
+285 IIPSIIENT
-294 MKNGKSRCRV
+294 MKNGKSRCRI

-313 EAYSFT
+313 EAYSFAM
-319 ILFLEEMKR
+319 LFLEEMKR

-348 TASKGLYSV
+348 SASKGVYSL

-365 KWRTRYFEKKGDAF
+365 KWRARYFEKKGDAF

-440 LGPNETVPNIPRL
+440 LGPNEKVPNIPRL
-453 FHLFNEKWNIY
+453 FHLLNEKWNIY
-464 TQSNVPKYNVYSTH
+464 THSNVPKYNAGRT
-478 DACLVELKERAAQY
+478 ELKERAVQY
-492 MKEVSK
+492 MKEVEQE
-498 DYDACLVIND
+498 YDACFIID
-508 FDKILAISKGAYSYL
+508 DCEQILAISNGAYSFL
-523 EHTELSDQSCEYV
+523 AHAEVSDELCEYV
-536 APDYMKEM
+536 TPDYMKEI
-544 LRQTFQKVWTE
+544 LSQSFQKVWTE
-555 ETEVVFQHVLVSEK
+555 ETEVVFQHVLISEN
-569 GRKQYADFTVKSFDR
+569 GRKQYADFTVKHFDR

-591 ILIRLNERGKNQQ
+591 ILIRMSERGKNQK
-604 NGRGMGMSEQNSV
+604 NGRDKGMSEQNSV

-629 NEVKQKEYDARA
+629 NEVKQKEQEARA
-641 QLKAKN
+641 QLKEKN
-647 TQIEELE
+647 KQIEVRE
-654 KKQEHFINII
+654 KTNEHFINII
-664 NNLKATR
+664 NNLKVTR

-680 PDLATLFVD
+680 PELATLFVD
-689 RDMNIRYNTPTA
+689 REMNIRYHTPTA
-701 ASLFTSAQICHQ
+701 ASLFTSAQTRHQ
-713 QSFQSMAKKLTQ
+713 QTFQSMVKKLSK
-725 ETLYDDIQSVISDR
+725 EMLYHDIQSVISDR

-754 TVHMTPI
+754 TVHMTPF
-761 YDQGH
+761 YDQDR
-766 EGAAMTWIKMTE
+766 EGAVMTWIKMTE
-778 MTKIKQSLH
+778 MTKLKQALH

-798 HIVVATEEGTIQCV
+798 HIVVATGEGVIQCV
-812 NQRFCEFV
+812 NQRFCQFV

-835 YHSLCQCDE
+835 YYALCQCDD

-892 RISEDITN
+892 RISEDITS

-961 RLEGIINEFLVL
+961 RLESIINEFLVL
-973 SRRKSVKF
+973 SRSKSVKF
-981 EPVHVNLL
+981 EPVNVNLL
-989 IEEVI
+989 LEEVI

-1001 VLKGVSIQKNLS
+1001 VLKGVSIQKNLA
-1013 PSLPNIQG
+1013 PSLPHIQG
-1021 VPNELKQVFLNI
+1021 IPNELKQVFLNI

-1044 TGVIQVTSVL
+1044 TGVIQVTSLL
-1054 KNNQMMLIFEDQGK
+1054 KNDQMMLIFEDQGK
-1068 GIPEDEIGK
+1068 GIPEEEIGK

-1125 MSRKG
+1125 SN

>member
-11 EDELVQAPVIG
+11 EDEHVQAPVIG
-22 IGVSPYEQ
+22 IGVSPFEQ

-40 PHKLNASFIVVQ
+40 PHELNASFIVVQ
-52 NRVTGGCVTDVEAL
+52 NHVTGDCVTDLEAL
-66 VLPIGYRAKTIK
+66 VLPIGYRAKPIK
-78 HDEKVMKNTIYFC
+78 HGEKVMKNTIYVC
-91 PQGAVVTLTEDKR
+91 PQHAAVTLTEDKR
-104 LHISQQLSTDQ
+104 LHITEQHPTNKA
-115 TCAVNSLFQSLANVQ
+115 CAVNSLFQSLANVQ
-130 KEEAFA
+130 KEEAYA

-141 GFCVGNGL
+141 GYCVGSGL
-149 LQLVDQGGTALSCS
+149 LQIVEQGGTAISCS
-163 ETDSRLD
+163 ETNSGFDRM
-170 SIYHQHFKDPSTLA
+170 YHQTFQDPSALA
-184 AYMTNIINIP
+184 SYIANIINVP
-194 HVDVADPVLG
+194 HTDVADPVLI
-204 RIVERLEMHK
+204 RIIERLEMHK
-214 GIAFSPYEKQ
+214 GIAFSTYEKRRL
-224 KMLSVIQK
+224 LSVIQK
-232 RMRSAKQPISLLSEY
+232 RMRSANQSISLLSEY
-247 DRLLEIEPDELE
+247 DRLLEREPDELD

-267 GMTSFFR
+267 GTTSFFR
-274 DMEAFRVCEQK
+274 DMEAYRVCEHH
-285 VIQSIIENT
+285 IIPSIIDNT
-294 MKNGKSRCRV
+294 LKNGKSRCRI

-313 EAYSFT
+313 EAYSFAM
-319 ILFLEEMKR
+319 LFLEEMKR

-348 TASKGLYSV
+348 SASKGVYSL

-365 KWRTRYFEKKGDAF
+365 KWRARYFEKKGDAF

-440 LGPNETVPNIPRL
+440 LGPNEKVPNIPRL

-464 TQSNVPKYNVYSTH
+464 THSNVPKYNAGHT
-478 DACLVELKERAAQY
+478 ELKERAVQY
-492 MKEVSK
+492 MEEVERE
-498 DYDACLVIND
+498 YDACFIID
-508 FDKILAISKGAYSYL
+508 DCEKILAISNGAYSFL
-523 EHTELSDQSCEYV
+523 AHAEVSDELCEYV
-536 APDYMKEM
+536 TPDYMKEI
-544 LRQTFQKVWTE
+544 LSQSFQKVWTE
-555 ETEVVFQHVLVSEK
+555 ETEVVFQYVLISK
-569 GRKQYADFTVKSFDR
+569 NGRKQYADFTVKYFDR

-591 ILIRLNERGKNQQ
+591 ILIRMSERGKNQK
-604 NGRGMGMSEQNSV
+604 NDRDKGMSDQNSV

-629 NEVKQKEYDARA
+629 NEVKQKEQEARA
-641 QLKAKN
+641 QLKEKN
-647 TQIEELE
+647 KQIEVRE
-654 KKQEHFINII
+654 KTNEHFINII
-664 NNLKATR
+664 NNLKVTR

-680 PDLATLFVD
+680 PELATLFVD
-689 RDMNIRYNTPTA
+689 REMNIRYHTPTA
-701 ASLFTSAQICHQ
+701 TSLFTSAQTRHQ
-713 QSFQSMAKKLTQ
+713 QTFQSMVKKLSK
-725 ETLYDDIQSVISDR
+725 EMLYHDIQSVISDR

-754 TVHMTPI
+754 TVHMTPF
-761 YDQGH
+761 YDQDR
-766 EGAAMTWIKMTE
+766 EGAVMTWIKMTE
-778 MTKIKQSLH
+778 MTKLKQALH

-798 HIVVATEEGTIQCV
+798 HIVVATGEGVIQCV
-812 NQRFCEFV
+812 NQRFCQFV

-835 YHSLCQCDE
+835 YYALCQCDD
-844 LVKQWDV
+844 LAKQWDV

-892 RISEDITN
+892 RISEDITS

-961 RLEGIINEFLVL
+961 RLESIINEFLVL
-973 SRRKSVKF
+973 SRSKSVKF
-981 EPVHVNLL
+981 EPVNVNLL
-989 IEEVI
+989 LEEVI

-1001 VLKGVSIQKNLS
+1001 VLKGVSIQKNLA
-1013 PSLPNIQG
+1013 PSLPHIQG
-1021 VPNELKQVFLNI
+1021 IPNELKQVFLNI

-1044 TGVIQVTSVL
+1044 TGVIQVTSLL
-1054 KNNQMMLIFEDQGK
+1054 KNDQMMLIFEDQGK

-1125 MSRKG
+1125 SN